1 MGYRFRRVLLPLIVV
16 LYVVVAK
23 TSEKEIFPFF
33 EWTLFTTVPEQSE
46 RIHVTFTQLDGK
58 PADGLDLVKDR
69 ARLER
74 FGVTVPYSMY
84 SVRLLNILGQCL
96 ERAPESP
103 WCQATKREFEE
114 TFLPG
119 VSSAAYDVIRKRYD
133 PVVFLQTGR
142 TYETKKLAS
151 LSFVRGIE

>member
-1 MGYRFRRVLLPLIVV
+1 MGYRFRKAILPLIVV
-16 LYVVVAK
+16 IYVIVAK

-33 EWTLFTTVPEQSE
+33 EWTLFTTVPETSE
-46 RIHVTFTQLDGK
+46 RVHVTFSQLDGK
-58 PADGLDLVKDR
+58 PAHDLDLVKDR

-96 ERAPESP
+96 ERAPESA
-103 WCQATKREFEE
+103 WCQATRKEFES

-119 VSSAAYDVIRKRYD
+119 VTSAAYEVTRKRYD
-133 PVVFLQTGR
+133 PVEFMNTGR
-142 TYETKKLAS
+142 VAEVKKVAS
-151 LSFVRGIE
+151 LTFVREIE